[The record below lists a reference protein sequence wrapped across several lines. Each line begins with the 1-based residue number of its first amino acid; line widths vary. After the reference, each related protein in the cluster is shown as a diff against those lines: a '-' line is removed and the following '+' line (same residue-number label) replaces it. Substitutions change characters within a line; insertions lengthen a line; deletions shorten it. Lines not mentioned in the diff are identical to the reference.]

1 MSLDKI
7 NSKIKAIYS
16 KLNSPKYIT
25 HNWIIVADKMYEKY
39 KNKLTITNINNIQSE
54 LITNSIVINIMC
66 ESKNKYYYI
75 KYSPQFIGIVESDT
89 EYGLVLDSYDIF
101 AVNTEVLDSP
111 PPFNRN
117 LLNIKGI
124 FNVLGWKLSK
134 KAKEYIE
141 NI

>member
-7 NSKIKAIYS
+7 NKKISGIYN
-16 KLNSPKYIT
+16 KLNSPKYINY
-25 HNWIIVADKMYEKY
+25 NWIIVADKIYEKY

-54 LITNSIVINIMC
+54 LITNSITINIIC
-66 ESKNKYYYI
+66 ESKNKYYFI
-75 KYSPQFIGIVESDT
+75 KYSPQFIGIVESNT

-101 AVNTEVLDSP
+101 AVNSEVLEKP
-111 PPFNRN
+111 PPFTKN
-117 LLNIKGI
+117 LLSIKDI

-134 KAKEYIE
+134 RAKEYLE